1 MRFAP
6 LFLAALCA
14 LVLFSGLGRVGFM
27 DWREARGALVAR
39 ELVARRE
46 ALTPLLSTQPWF
58 EKPMA
63 GYALDVLAEWRHPGS
78 PSTSRILRAIAA
90 IALLLLTA
98 SIGAQHLGARAGWI
112 AAGVLGSSIA
122 FPLAARTDGTQ
133 VLATL
138 FGWAGCAGFAD
149 ALFGRRGGREARLLV
164 AYGGLAAALL
174 CGGLLPALWPFA
186 GAALYARLARRP
198 GGLRGLRIV
207 PGLALMLGIA
217 LPWYGAMI
225 DRHGADF
232 VAHAIFFP
240 YAIGPRAPWL
250 AGLALPVSFL
260 VVGFFPWSAALPG
273 AMAHA
278 AIWWR
283 TLRQALPGAPALRPS
298 DLGFDPSSRE
308 LREESVS
315 HFFLAC
321 LVAALIPMVLY
332 PGPPLPAVLP
342 ALPAAA
348 LLCARFLDHL
358 FEDAER
364 VAALLTRSV
373 VLLGLTGGA
382 GAVLIALAAPRLSGG
397 TAALDMLA
405 ALLLVTSW
413 APFLANFIGRRR
425 LAAALMTLPVALGTP
440 AVTLRLLPAMESY
453 VSTRGVAEATDA
465 ILPPLAPL
473 VLVEPPPPTLR
484 LYARRNLVLADSLAE
499 ALGEWRAEDGR
510 TYVAFRPGRER
521 DVARASPVPLE
532 ILLRTPMIVL
542 ARCVVPPPVSVN
554 HDPPA
559 PRDGTSSARRRST
572 PGQSSGRACRPSPT
586 GRTSCAARG
595 G

>member
-6 LFLAALCA
+6 VLLAALCA
-14 LVLFSGLGRVGFM
+14 LVLFSGLGRVGFV

-39 ELVARRE
+39 EIIVRHE
-46 ALTPLLSTQPWF
+46 VLTPLLGTEPLF
-58 EKPMA
+58 EKPIA
-63 GYALDVLAEWRHPGS
+63 GYALDVLAQWRRPGS
-78 PSTSRILRAIAA
+78 PGTSRLLRAIAA

-98 SIGAQHLGARAGWI
+98 SIGAQHFGGRAGWI

-122 FPLAARTDGTQ
+122 LPLAARTDGTQ

-149 ALFGRRGGREARLLV
+149 ALFGRRGGRDARLLV

-174 CGGLLPALWPFA
+174 CAGPLPALWPFA
-186 GAALYARLARRP
+186 GAWLYARLARRP
-198 GGLRGLRIV
+198 DGLERLRV
-207 PGLALMLGIA
+207 APGLALMAGVA
-217 LPWYGAMI
+217 LPWYGAMVN
-225 DRHGADF
+225 RHGAEF
-232 VAHAIFFP
+232 VEHAVFFP
-240 YAIGPRAPWL
+240 YAVETRAHWL

-260 VVGFFPWSAALPG
+260 VIGFFPWSAALPG

-283 TLRQALPGAPALRPS
+283 KLRQALPGAPAMRPS
-298 DLGFDPSSRE
+298 DTGVDPSSRE
-308 LREESVS
+308 LREEGVS

-321 LVAALIPMVLY
+321 LIAALAPIVLY

-348 LLCARFLDHL
+348 LLCARLLDHL
-358 FEDAER
+358 FEDADR
-364 VAALLTRSV
+364 VAAPLTRAV

-382 GAVLIALAAPRLSGG
+382 GAVLIALAAPRLGGG
-397 TAALDMLA
+397 TTALDMLA

-425 LAAALMTLPVALGTP
+425 LAAALMVLPVALGTP
-440 AVTLRLLPAMESY
+440 AVTLRLMPAIESY

-473 VLVEPPPPTLR
+473 VLVDPAPPTLR
-484 LYARRNLVLADSLAE
+484 LYTRRNLVLADTLAE
-499 ALGEWRAEDGR
+499 ALGEWRAEDGF

-521 DVARASPVPLE
+521 DAARASPAPLE
-532 ILLRTPMIVL
+532 VLLRTPALVL
-542 ARCVVPPPVSVN
+542 ARCRPV
-554 HDPPA
+554 
-559 PRDGTSSARRRST
+559 R
-572 PGQSSGRACRPSPT
+572 
-586 GRTSCAARG
+586 
-595 G
+595 